1 MADQAFDVTV
11 NIILMVVFLLIILYM
26 LFSIPVQKVY
36 QINLRQPDGFQNY
49 NQDLYENK
57 ILYLIILYIS
67 NEYY

>member
-36 QINLRQPDGFQNY
+36 QINLRQPDG
-49 NQDLYENK
+49 
-57 ILYLIILYIS
+57 S
-67 NEYY
+67 